1 MTHPSISATIIQ
13 YGMPLDT
20 RIRRSEF
27 DIESSKNA
35 REHVTVLQAA
45 CISPGEPQLVQF
57 ILQEIRED
65 RDDAGTSLWN
75 APYLRR
81 IRADEAFF
89 ESCHSGLLAC
99 AQVFL
104 QFGLLELLNVESQHS
119 VLGGAIGSK
128 RAQLAVCLID
138 AGADVKQQ
146 WTQASE
152 DSKADD
158 VKSVMMHDTKG
169 SSALMEAAFFGLT
182 DVVGWCLERGAPID
196 MVNANND
203 NALTLAARGCVLMK
217 ASAPH
222 VLLLSECKRSFS
234 QHPRSAPSR
243 KIEAKRKSN

>member
-89 ESCHSGLLAC
+89 ESCHSGPGLRRFSAVRPLGASRRRVP
-99 AQVFL
+99 AQR
-104 QFGLLELLNVESQHS
+104 S
-119 VLGGAIGSK
+119 GGAIGSK
-128 RAQLAVCLID
+128 QAARGVLID

>member
-1 MTHPSISATIIQ
+1 
-13 YGMPLDT
+13 MPLET
-20 RIRRSEF
+20 RILRSEF
-27 DIESSKNA
+27 DIDGSLKNA

-75 APYLRR
+75 APYLRM

-128 RAQLAVCLID
+128 RAQLAVCLIEN
-138 AGADVKQQ
+138 GADVKQQ

-152 DSKADD
+152 DSKAE
-158 VKSVMMHDTKG
+158 G